1 MTVTYVDR
9 IGTLPVLA
17 VAYSL
22 GDPTITLDFCP
33 ADVLAKSAGEF
44 PCSLGSVLFRVTALG
59 AGNVVWSVTRDP
71 RTADVAQVIGT
82 PVLVQFAGWQ
92 LEEPQQA
99 TFVTVDD
106 ESGQYPNSVQQDTAA
121 ADLFMA
127 QNFR

>member
-1 MTVTYVDR
+1 MTVRYPDR

-17 VAYSL
+17 SAYTA
-22 GDPTITLDFCP
+22 GDTTITLDACP
-33 ADVLAKSAGEF
+33 ADVLAKGVEF
-44 PCSLGSVLFRVTALG
+44 PCTVGSVLFRVTALG

-92 LEEPQQA
+92 LEEPQAA
-99 TFVTVDD
+99 TLVTVDD
-106 ESGQYPNSVQQDTAA
+106 ESDQYPNSVQQDTAA